1 MKSIEI
7 IIDTGEELDDEVIF
21 NIFAN
26 LISYFTVMKNDDIV
40 WRDTTNRN
48 KNRMT

>member
-26 LISYFTVMKNDDIV
+26 LISYMKNDDIV